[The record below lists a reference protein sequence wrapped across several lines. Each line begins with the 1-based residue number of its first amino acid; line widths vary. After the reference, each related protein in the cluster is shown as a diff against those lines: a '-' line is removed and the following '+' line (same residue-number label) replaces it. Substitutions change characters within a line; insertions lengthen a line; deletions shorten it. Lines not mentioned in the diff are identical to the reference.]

1 MEKNYI
7 LAKWLNN
14 DLTENELAEFTAHP
28 DFYNYEKIKNYSAQ
42 LQVTD
47 FDENK
52 ILENVIS
59 HKKNTPKIVPLY
71 KKWVFKVAAVLVIAL
86 GITLAVQNFS
96 TETKY
101 AFNGK
106 RTSFSLPDHSEV
118 VLNAGSEINYKKLN
132 WGNNRNLKLQGEA
145 YFKVAKGEKFE
156 VETNLGNVAVLGTQF
171 NVKARKNRFNVTCF
185 EGRVKVNY
193 KNKEIILSHG
203 QSVIFENGNQVNT
216 TVDDV
221 KPDWL
226 QNKITFNKDHLNTIL
241 EEIQRQYN
249 IEIDVKTAY
258 PESLFTGK
266 IPTDNL
272 EVALQIIAT
281 TYNLEFKKIGTSK
294 IIFEGK

>member
-1 MEKNYI
+1 M
-7 LAKWLNN
+7 
-14 DLTENELAEFTAHP
+14 
-28 DFYNYEKIKNYSAQ
+28 
-42 LQVTD
+42 
-47 FDENK
+47 
-52 ILENVIS
+52 
-59 HKKNTPKIVPLY
+59 
-71 KKWVFKVAAVLVIAL
+71 
-86 GITLAVQNFS
+86 
-96 TETKY
+96 
-101 AFNGK
+101 
-106 RTSFSLPDHSEV
+106 
-118 VLNAGSEINYKKLN
+118 
-132 WGNNRNLKLQGEA
+132 
-145 YFKVAKGEKFE
+145 
-156 VETNLGNVAVLGTQF
+156 ETNLGNVAVLGTQF

-226 QNKITFNKDHLNTIL
+226 QNKITFNKDHLNTML